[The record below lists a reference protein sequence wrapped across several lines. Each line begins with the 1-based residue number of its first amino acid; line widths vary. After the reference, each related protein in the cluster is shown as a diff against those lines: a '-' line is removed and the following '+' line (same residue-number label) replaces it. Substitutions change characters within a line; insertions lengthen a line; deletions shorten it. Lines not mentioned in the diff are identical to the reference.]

1 MESLKKKF
9 DAFTSFS
16 QGEQA
21 TAASS
26 ASDATLQSLAD
37 WNAQYETKFG
47 HIFIIC
53 AAGKSANFML
63 NAVKT
68 RYSNSPQE
76 ELLNAAIEQ
85 QKITEQ
91 RLLRVAGGAAGDGT
105 PSSSSSS
112 VGAAD
117 RRADTPLRSPITTHV
132 LDTCIGKPAPQVAV
146 RLERKAPGSSQAWET
161 VATGRT
167 NVDGRVPD
175 LLPPSDYVNP
185 GIYRISFD
193 TDEYMSRC
201 KAQHPTFFADVP
213 FYPAASV
220 QFQITPEQVRQH
232 FHVPL
237 TWNPYGYSTYRGS

>member
-1 MESLKKKF
+1 MWLLKTVF
-9 DAFTSFS
+9 DF
-16 QGEQA
+16 
-21 TAASS
+21 
-26 ASDATLQSLAD
+26 
-37 WNAQYETKFG
+37 
-47 HIFIIC
+47 
-53 AAGKSANFML
+53 
-63 NAVKT
+63 
-68 RYSNSPQE
+68 
-76 ELLNAAIEQ
+76 LLPP
-85 QKITEQ
+85 
-91 RLLRVAGGAAGDGT
+91 V
-105 PSSSSSS
+105 SSSLIKRCTTYHHSKHIYQLSFLLLQYTC
-112 VGAAD
+112 
-117 RRADTPLRSPITTHV
+117 ADTPLRSPITTHV